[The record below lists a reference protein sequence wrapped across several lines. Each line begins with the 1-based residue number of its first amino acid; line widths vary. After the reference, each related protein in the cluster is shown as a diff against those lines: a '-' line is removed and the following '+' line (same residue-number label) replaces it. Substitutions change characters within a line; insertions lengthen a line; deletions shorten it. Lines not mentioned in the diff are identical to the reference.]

1 MSTLRLTL
9 LVAACALLTLAGCAK
24 PRAKAP
30 VEMTSARTIRPAH
43 EVDVGDDIRRACKI
57 EEPQRTPKFDFD
69 SSDLTPADR
78 DVLAQVAR
86 CLIEGPLK
94 GRHVDLVGRADPRGE
109 TEYNMGLGGERAAT
123 VDQYL
128 TALGV
133 DPDQLKTTSRGELD
147 AKGLDEDGWQ
157 ADRRVD
163 LRLKAADGKSVS
175 QLTRE

>member
-1 MSTLRLTL
+1 MTAS
-9 LVAACALLTLAGCAK
+9 VAACALLTLAGCAK
-24 PRAKAP
+24 PRATAP
-30 VEMTSARTIRPAH
+30 VEMTSARVIRPAH
-43 EVDVGDDIRRACKI
+43 EVDVGEDIRRMCKI
-57 EEPQRTPKFDFD
+57 EEPKRTPKFDFD

-109 TEYNMGLGGERAAT
+109 TEYNMGLGGERSAA
-123 VDQYL
+123 VEQYL

-133 DPDQLKTTSRGELD
+133 DEDQLNTTSRGELD
-147 AKGLDEDGWQ
+147 AKGIDEDGWQ

-163 LRLKAADGKSVS
+163 LKLHDPASKSVS
-175 QLTRE
+175 ALTPGE

>member
-1 MSTLRLTL
+1 MSTLRIASL
-9 LVAACALLTLAGCAK
+9 AACAVLVTLAGCAK
-24 PRAKAP
+24 PRANSV

-94 GRHVDLVGRADPRGE
+94 GRRVDLVGRADPRGE
-109 TEYNMGLGGERAAT
+109 TEYNMGLGGERSAA
-123 VDQYL
+123 VEQYL

-133 DPDQLKTTSRGELD
+133 DPDQMSTTSRGELD
-147 AKGLDEDGWQ
+147 AKGSDEESWQ

-163 LRLKAADGKSVS
+163 MRLRDTAPKSVS
-175 QLTRE
+175 VNP

>member
-1 MSTLRLTL
+1 MSTLRLTAS
-9 LVAACALLTLAGCAK
+9 AAAIALLTLAGCAK

-30 VEMTSARTIRPAH
+30 VETTSARAPSNAH
-43 EVDVGDDIRRACKI
+43 EVDVGDDIRRLCKI
-57 EEPQRTPKFDFD
+57 EEPKRTPKFDFD

-109 TEYNMGLGGERAAT
+109 TEYNMGLGGERSAA
-123 VDQYL
+123 VEQYL
-128 TALGV
+128 NALGV
-133 DPDQLKTTSRGELD
+133 DPEQLATTSRGELD
-147 AKGLDEDGWQ
+147 AKGIDEDGWQ

-163 LRLKAADGKSVS
+163 LRLRDMKSVS
-175 QLTRE
+175 ND